1 MKHPALTPVAASV
14 IAILALPAAT
24 AEEKKE
30 SLGTITVND
39 TAENIKDR
47 DRQGYDSQYE

>member
-24 AEEKKE
+24 AEEKRVA
-30 SLGTITVND
+30 GHHH
-39 TAENIKDR
+39 
-47 DRQGYDSQYE
+47 RQ